1 MADSLSNPDYII
13 CQHITIG
20 GHFLSILMFI
30 RENRKHIGLF
40 WWSKFMLFFFSAST
54 VCVSFRG
61 RRNVLVYLRS
71 VLALNGLV
79 STIVLD
85 LPGKPCVCLG
95 VINILYS

>member
-1 MADSLSNPDYII
+1 MADSLSNSDYII

-40 WWSKFMLFFFSAST
+40 WWYKFMLFFFSDST

-79 STIVLD
+79 SCFLSAAFCYDCTRLT
-85 LPGKPCVCLG
+85 CVS
-95 VINILYS
+95 VYA